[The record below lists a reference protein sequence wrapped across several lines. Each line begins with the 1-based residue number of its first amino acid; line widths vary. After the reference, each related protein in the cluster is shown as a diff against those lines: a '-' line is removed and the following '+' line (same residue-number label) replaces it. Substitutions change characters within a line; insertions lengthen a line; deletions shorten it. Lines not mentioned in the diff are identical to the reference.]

1 MKPNVLVI
9 DDEPQ
14 LRRALVEVLAAEGYR
29 IREAENGREA
39 LRLIA
44 EERPDIVFCDWKM
57 PSGDGREFLL
67 GLGQL
72 DLLRVMPVVI
82 ITAHGTS
89 QNAIEA
95 IQLGAYD
102 FVTKPFDLDEICAT
116 GKRALQHARLQGEV
130 EELRKRLNASDRQ
143 EEKEIV
149 GSSRAMVEVFKA
161 VGRVAA
167 TDTAVLILGES
178 GTGKELIARAIHNHS
193 RRKDAPFVVVNCA
206 ALPADLLESELFGH
220 ERGAF
225 TGAIAR
231 KEGRFESAAGGTVFL
246 DEIGELPIVMQPK
259 LLRVLQEHSFE
270 RVGSNATVS
279 ADFRLVAAT
288 NRDLEVEIQDETFR
302 QDLYFRLAAF
312 TIALPPLRARRAD
325 IVPLAEYFLEKFSA
339 RNGVPASGF
348 SEDAILALQQYRF
361 PGNVRELEHMIE
373 TGVLNAGGRVLTAEH
388 LKMNSLSST
397 NGDGDLST
405 LLSLPFH
412 ESVSEWEKRLITTAM
427 HQSDGN
433 KTQAAGKL
441 NINRRLLYEK
451 LKQHGL
457 E

>member
-1 MKPNVLVI
+1 MKPSVLVI
-9 DDEPQ
+9 DDEIQ
-14 LRRALVEVLAAEGYR
+14 LRKALVEVLSAEGYVV
-29 IREAENGREA
+29 REAENGSQA
-39 LRLIA
+39 LALVA
-44 EERPDIVFCDWKM
+44 EQQPDIVFCDWKM
-57 PSGDGREFLL
+57 SDGDGRQFLL
-67 GLGQL
+67 ELGRL
-72 DLLRVMPVVI
+72 ELLRVMPVVI

-116 GKRALQHARLQGEV
+116 ARRALQNARLQREV
-130 EELRKRLNASDRQ
+130 EELRKRLNTSDHR

-178 GTGKELIARAIHNHS
+178 GTGKELIARAIHKHS
-193 RRKDAPFVVVNCA
+193 RRKNAPFVVVNCA

-220 ERGAF
+220 EKGAF

-288 NRDLEVEIQDETFR
+288 NRDLEAEIQDETFR

-312 TIALPPLRARRAD
+312 TIAVPPLRARRAD
-325 IVPLAEYFLEKFSA
+325 IVPLAEHFLEVFST
-339 RNGVPASGF
+339 RNGLPVSGF

-373 TGVLNAGGRVLTAEH
+373 TAILHARGGVVTAEH
-388 LKMNSLSST
+388 LPMNLPTSV
-397 NGDGDLST
+397 NGDGDLLS

-412 ESVSEWEKRLITTAM
+412 ESVSEWEKHLIVNAM
-427 HQSDGN
+427 QKSEGN